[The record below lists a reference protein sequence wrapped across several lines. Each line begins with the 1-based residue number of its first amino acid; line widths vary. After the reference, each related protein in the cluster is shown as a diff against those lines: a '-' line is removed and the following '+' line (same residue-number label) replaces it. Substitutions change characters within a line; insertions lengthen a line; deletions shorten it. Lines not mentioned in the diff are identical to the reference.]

1 MCVHVE
7 RSIAEVGTVCKE
19 KGVRRRRRVR
29 HTPQRLLDRGAAVR
43 DDGGMKFDRAK
54 VWLWS
59 RRIGWRV
66 LVYGGLLVL
75 LARFMV
81 FPGAFLSLFGL
92 MEGAPGWMAVHER
105 VYEVDGTKLSGW
117 LVERPGKPL
126 AVFYGGNGKDAGV
139 LASATQEF
147 DECAWLLV
155 NYRGYGRS
163 EGWPSE
169 EKMVDDAVA
178 VLDRVVKESGRSMED
193 VVLVGQSIGSG
204 VAVQVAARR
213 KPGRLVLLVPFDS
226 LLAVAKEKAP
236 FLPVRWLVGDAF
248 RSDKVAERVECPVFI
263 FAGSRD
269 TMIPPHHART
279 LSGLFPHVEVYRE
292 FDCGH
297 NDIWG
302 AEGFYPAM
310 KRALRLDAAIG
321 GSAPDGGEG
330 VPDEVAGD

>member
-1 MCVHVE
+1 MM
-7 RSIAEVGTVCKE
+7 VG
-19 KGVRRRRRVR
+19 
-29 HTPQRLLDRGAAVR
+29 
-43 DDGGMKFDRAK
+43 MMFNRAK

-81 FPGAFLSLFGL
+81 FPGAFLSLFGM
-92 MEGAPGWMAVHER
+92 MEGAPGWMDAHER
-105 VYEVDGTKLSGW
+105 VYEVDGTRLSGW

-126 AVFYGGNGKDAGV
+126 AVFYGGNGMDAGM
-139 LASATQEF
+139 LGPMTKEF
-147 DECAWLLV
+147 GECAWLLV
-155 NYRGYGRS
+155 NYRGYGKS

-169 EKMVDDAVA
+169 GKMVDDAVV
-178 VLDRVVKESGRSMED
+178 VLDRVVKESGRSMDD

-226 LLAVAKEKAP
+226 LLAVAREKAP

-248 RSDKVAERVECPVFI
+248 RSDKVADRVACPVFI

-269 TMIPPHHART
+269 TVIPPHHART

-297 NDIWG
+297 NGIWG
-302 AEGFYPAM
+302 ANEFYPAM
-310 KRALRLDAAIG
+310 KRALRLKGLSG
-321 GSAPDGGEG
+321 GSEEEGEG
-330 VPDEVAGD
+330 VPGADAVAGD

>member
-1 MCVHVE
+1 MCVHVKG
-7 RSIAEVGTVCKE
+7 SIAEECTVCKE
-19 KGVRRRRRVR
+19 KGVCCFGGVR
-29 HTPQRLLDRGAAVR
+29 HTPQRLLDRAAAVG
-43 DDGGMKFDRAK
+43 DDGCMKFDRAK
-54 VWLWS
+54 VWKWC
-59 RRIGWRV
+59 RGIGWRV

-81 FPGAFLSLFGL
+81 FPGAFLSLCGM
-92 MEGAPGWMAVHER
+92 MEGAPEWMAPYER
-105 VYEVDGTKLSGW
+105 EYEVDGTRLSGW
-117 LVERPGKPL
+117 LVERSGKPL
-126 AVFYGGNGKDAGV
+126 AVFYGGNGMDAGV
-139 LASATQEF
+139 LAPATREF

-155 NYRGYGRS
+155 NYRGFGKS

-178 VLDRVVKESGRSMED
+178 VLDRVVKETGRSMED

-226 LLAVAKEKAP
+226 LLAVAREKAP

-248 RSDKVAERVECPVFI
+248 RSDRAADQVACPVFI

-269 TMIPPHHART
+269 TVIPPHHART
-279 LSGLFPHVEVYRE
+279 LSGLFPFVEFYRE

-297 NDIWG
+297 NDIWE
-302 AEGFYPAM
+302 AAGFYPAM
-310 KRALRLDAAIG
+310 KRALRLKEK
-321 GSAPDGGEG
+321 SADPVADV
-330 VPDEVAGD
+330 VPAG